1 MNRYGIT
8 PFVPFIQI
16 STPLTNSNKP
26 LLQISF
32 VYREDPMK
40 IPGDYKGVADHFA
53 SLLHNATV
61 EKPIYIFLDAVD
73 QLFPDDGASGMS
85 WLPISLPPNVK
96 ITLSTSSDVQYRCYP
111 VLQSLL
117 AKQQKSFVEVSS
129 FCDSWQNSMNCF
141 GAHLK
146 YILYSHV
153 HLPCP
158 IDAK

>member
-1 MNRYGIT
+1 
-8 PFVPFIQI
+8 
-16 STPLTNSNKP
+16 
-26 LLQISF
+26 
-32 VYREDPMK
+32 MK

-96 ITLSTSSDVQYRCYP
+96 ITLSTSSEVQYRCYP

-129 FCDSWQNSMNCF
+129 FCWF
-141 GAHLK
+141 LAE
-146 YILYSHV
+146 
-153 HLPCP
+153 
-158 IDAK
+158 